1 MPTTIKG
8 KNKQTNKNNK
18 KLHKNNIGL
27 ISSEL
32 SHVEIRHY
40 SQHNF
45 QIILKSVGKSMH
57 L

>member
-8 KNKQTNKNNK
+8 KNNK

-40 SQHNF
+40 SQYNF